1 MGIWDSNFK
10 QLVNANPQAFADWL
24 LPGARVIREL
34 SEHLNRTLDVDSFYE
49 TLLDEEQVGMHI
61 EFQRYR
67 DNEMARRIAEYNI
80 LLSYKLDIPVVS
92 FVIYL
97 KKDGNVI
104 ASPLLRQLRSGRQLS
119 RIDFVVVKLWE
130 VATQELRDLGRV
142 GLLPLLPLTK
152 HGATQQVVEQVIT
165 GLSAAT
171 GEHSQVQ
178 LFPIAFTLS
187 SLAFD
192 RSADREWL
200 IRRFRMLEDMLQQ
213 TEIYQYILQQGV
225 AKGEQQGLEKGLEKG
240 LQQGLEKGLEKGV
253 QQGLEKGLEKGLQ
266 QELQDL
272 RRLLL
277 SSVRSRFPELVPVAT
292 KQIAEV
298 GSAEVLMDLTLKV
311 IASPTKEE
319 FYQVLVLLHEGGR

>member
-1 MGIWDSNFK
+1 MGLWDSNFK

-49 TLLDEEQVGMHI
+49 TTLDEEQVGMHI
-61 EFQRYR
+61 EFQRYP
-67 DNEMARRIAEYNI
+67 DKEMARRIAEYNI
-80 LLSYKLDIPVVS
+80 LLSYKFDIPVVS

-97 KKDGNVI
+97 KKDGSVI
-104 ASPLLRQLRSGRQLS
+104 ESPLLRKLRSGWQLS

-130 VATQELRDLGRV
+130 VSTQELRDLGRV
-142 GLLPLLPLTK
+142 GLLPLFPLTK
-152 HGATQQVVEQVIT
+152 QGATQQVIEQVIT

-171 GEHSQVQ
+171 REHAQAQ

-187 SLAFD
+187 SLVFD
-192 RSADREWL
+192 RSTDKEWL

-213 TEIYQYILQQGV
+213 TKIYQYIKQQGV
-225 AKGEQQGLEKGLEKG
+225 AEGQQ
-240 LQQGLEKGLEKGV
+240 Q
-253 QQGLEKGLEKGLQ
+253 GLEKGLQ

-277 SSVRSRFPELVPVAT
+277 RSVRSRFPELVPVAS
-292 KQIAEV
+292 KRIAEV

-311 IASPTKEE
+311 IASQTKEE
-319 FYQVLVLLHEGGR
+319 FYKVLALLNESER

>member
-1 MGIWDSNFK
+1 MGLWDSNFK

-61 EFQRYR
+61 EFQRYS
-67 DNEMARRIAEYNI
+67 DKEMARRVAEYNI
-80 LLSYKLDIPVVS
+80 LLSEKFDIPVAS

-97 KKDGNVI
+97 KKDGSVI
-104 ASPLLRQLRSGRQLS
+104 KSPRLRRLRSGRQLS
-119 RIDFVVVKLWE
+119 RIDFSVVKLWE
-130 VATQELRDLGRV
+130 VTTEELRDLGRV

-152 HGATQQVVEQVIT
+152 QGATQEVVEEVIT
-165 GLSAAT
+165 GLSAAK

-192 RSADREWL
+192 KSADKEWL
-200 IRRFRMLEDMLQQ
+200 IRRFRMLEDMLQE
-213 TEIYQYILQQGV
+213 TVIYQYILQQGV

-240 LQQGLEKGLEKGV
+240 LQQGLEKGLEKG
-253 QQGLEKGLEKGLQ
+253 LQ

-277 SSVRSRFPELVPVAT
+277 SSIRSRFPELVPVAT
-292 KQIAEV
+292 KRIAEV

-311 IASPTKEE
+311 FSSQTKEE
-319 FYQVLVLLHEGGR
+319 FYQALVLLHEGGR